1 MLAEMEPDFKPKP
14 TTAAT
19 VSVTAMTRA
28 ASVPVNG
35 ADKVTETM
43 RPPAV
48 ASTGSLRYQI
58 GVSLHEKIIA

>member
-14 TTAAT
+14 TTAAA
-19 VSVTAMTRA
+19 TAMTRA

-35 ADKVTETM
+35 ADTEMATS

-58 GVSLHEKIIA
+58 GVS